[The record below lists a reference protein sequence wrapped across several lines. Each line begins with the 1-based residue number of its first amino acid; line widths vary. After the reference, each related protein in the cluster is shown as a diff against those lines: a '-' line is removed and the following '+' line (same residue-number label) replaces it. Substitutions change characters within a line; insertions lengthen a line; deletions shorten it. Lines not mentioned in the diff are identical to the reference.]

1 MKKHTPGPW
10 IIDDFNAKDKYS
22 SVLWYSIKDSIG
34 TKLIEVKGIHYGVNN
49 DEAEANANLTAA
61 APELLE
67 ALLMLMDVY
76 ESKGQLLSFNVD
88 IARQAIKKATP

>member
-10 IIDDFNAKDKYS
+10 IIDDCMAKD
-22 SVLWYSIKDSIG
+22 LEANTFWFSIKDSNKNTIA
-34 TKLIEVKGIHYGVNN
+34 EVKGHHYGIENKT
-49 DEAEANANLTAA
+49 ATANANIIVA

>member
-1 MKKHTPGPW
+1 MKTKHTPGPW
-10 IIDDFNAKDKYS
+10 EIEPFHNGIHIWAKGKKLCSIWSKLFHGPEIKANAK
-22 SVLWYSIKDSIG
+22 
-34 TKLIEVKGIHYGVNN
+34 LIV
-49 DEAEANANLTAA
+49 A
-61 APELLE
+61 APKLLE